1 MFTLFHADIE
11 QDGRRE
17 GIGIKTYVDGSMYDG
32 FWRAGKKHGLG
43 VFRPAP
49 EEPNSRRHSNNHG
62 WQSSAGAAAGQPQQG
77 QQQGSAD
84 GALEPSGG
92 GMHHVE
98 SSQVLAE
105 AEDDAAA
112 KAAATAAAAAASEG
126 RGQQQ
131 GQQAQQIPRV
141 VATTPFAEA
150 AAVLNSEP
158 SVLIDSA
165 HPAGK
170 QQHQERWQP
179 TLAVLTNGDSDAA
192 ASLQQ
197 RTPSLAAAVAE
208 ADMPSTSPT
217 NMARVATG
225 ISGGDAAAAGPAAA
239 AAAAPRKLF
248 VREYDMGQ
256 LLREYPLTAEE
267 IKMIFG
273 FLWPKNKVSSAL
285 VASECVA
292 SSTVFF
298 EHWWAAVDQ
307 AVAQLPEH
315 RECSPV

>member
-1 MFTLFHADIE
+1 MHADTVLCDRFTLSYTALDSTLITVLTHLTLGRCDE

-32 FWRAGKKHGLG
+32 FWRSGKKHGLG

-62 WQSSAGAAAGQPQQG
+62 WQSSAGAAAGQQQG
-77 QQQGSAD
+77 QQQGAD
-84 GALEPSGG
+84 GPLEPTGG

-112 KAAATAAAAAASEG
+112 QAAAAVAAANAV
-126 RGQQQ
+126 RGQQAHQ
-131 GQQAQQIPRV
+131 GPRV
-141 VATTPFAEA
+141 AATTPFAEA
-150 AAVLNSEP
+150 AHFLNSEP
-158 SVLIDSA
+158 SVLIDSI

-197 RTPSLAAAVAE
+197 RASSLAAAAAE

-217 NMARVATG
+217 NMARAATG
-225 ISGGDAAAAGPAAA
+225 ASGGEAAAAGPGAA

-273 FLWPKNKVSSAL
+273 FLWPKNKVSICSA
-285 VASECVA
+285 A
-292 SSTVFF
+292 
-298 EHWWAAVDQ
+298 
-307 AVAQLPEH
+307 
-315 RECSPV
+315 